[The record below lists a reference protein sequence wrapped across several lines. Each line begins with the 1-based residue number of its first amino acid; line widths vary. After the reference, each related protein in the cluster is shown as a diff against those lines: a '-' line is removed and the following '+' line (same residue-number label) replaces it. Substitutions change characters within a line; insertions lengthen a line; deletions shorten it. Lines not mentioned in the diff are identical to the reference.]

1 MREGILQGGHEDFP
15 MNVLLA
21 VDEVGL
27 AEELLQNL
35 SLPDPSYVAVVAAAG
50 GPASGDVRK
59 RLKNVAERQRRPGVE
74 ASTLTL
80 TGDPAR
86 SILKMAAELPADL
99 VVLGVSS
106 TGDQSGGLA
115 ARLVQ
120 SCQCPVGI
128 ARTGRPIRNVVLAVN
143 QIETANRC
151 LDFLSQFP
159 WPKDG
164 VTFTPVA
171 VCGEP
176 SKEALRREV
185 LAEVSRRL
193 EDWTVRCQP
202 RLETGQATA
211 AILKAASELEAEL
224 VVMGSRELSAPA
236 RLFLG
241 SVSGQVMSQAAC
253 NVLVVRGRVG
263 VALDREDRPAEELV

>member
-1 MREGILQGGHEDFP
+1 

-50 GPASGDVRK
+50 GPAAGDVRK

-74 ASTLTL
+74 ATTLTL

-106 TGDQSGGLA
+106 SNEQSAGLA

-143 QIETANRC
+143 QHETAHRC

-159 WPKDG
+159 WPKEG

-176 SKEALRREV
+176 SKEPLRREV

-193 EDWTVRCQP
+193 AEWTVHCSP
-202 RLETGQATA
+202 RLETGQATP

-224 VVMGSRELSAPA
+224 VVVGSRELSAPA

-241 SVSGQVMSQAAC
+241 SVSGQVMSQANC

-263 VALDREDRPAEELV
+263 APLDVEDRPAEELV